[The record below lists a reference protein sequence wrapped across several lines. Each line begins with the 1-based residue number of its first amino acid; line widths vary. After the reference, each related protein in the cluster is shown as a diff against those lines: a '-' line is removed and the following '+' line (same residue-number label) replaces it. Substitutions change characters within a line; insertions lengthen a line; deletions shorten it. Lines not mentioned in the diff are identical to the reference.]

1 MEIGRVRRGNITS
14 ERKVVSEK
22 KDFSQSFSQERHK
35 KSEEQLNKMIDDIKK
50 RGSKLI
56 TTKTYVDV
64 IMYKKMIKEY
74 LESILK
80 YMYETKK
87 DISFWQT
94 QYFITVDTVDNKLEE
109 LTKGLLSDEKD
120 NINIA
125 STIDEIQG
133 MIVDIYRQ
141 YRRRLKNEK
150 ERDAVDFSYAL
161 SDDDALEMKATI
173 SDRRKVLKVF
183 SDGGVNVVTY
193 DRNGKC
199 RDTKFS
205 EAFKIEGVIGLFL
218 ETDNEDSLDD

>member
-1 MEIGRVRRGNITS
+1 MEIGRVRRGNVTS
-14 ERKVVSEK
+14 ERKIVSEK
-22 KDFSQSFSQERHK
+22 KDFSQSFSQERRK

-80 YMYETKK
+80 FMYETKK

-133 MIVDIYRQ
+133 MIVDIYR
-141 YRRRLKNEK
+141 
-150 ERDAVDFSYAL
+150 
-161 SDDDALEMKATI
+161 
-173 SDRRKVLKVF
+173 
-183 SDGGVNVVTY
+183 
-193 DRNGKC
+193 
-199 RDTKFS
+199 
-205 EAFKIEGVIGLFL
+205 
-218 ETDNEDSLDD
+218 

>member
-1 MEIGRVRRGNITS
+1 MEIGRVRGGAVTA
-14 ERKVVSEK
+14 ERKIVSEK
-22 KDFSQSFSQERHK
+22 KDFSQSFSQERRK
-35 KSEEQLNKMIDDIKK
+35 QSEEQLNKMIDDIKK

-80 YMYETKK
+80 FMYETKK

-109 LTKGLLSDEKD
+109 LTKSLLLDEKD

-133 MIVDIYRQ
+133 MIVDIYR
-141 YRRRLKNEK
+141 
-150 ERDAVDFSYAL
+150 
-161 SDDDALEMKATI
+161 
-173 SDRRKVLKVF
+173 
-183 SDGGVNVVTY
+183 
-193 DRNGKC
+193 
-199 RDTKFS
+199 
-205 EAFKIEGVIGLFL
+205 
-218 ETDNEDSLDD
+218 